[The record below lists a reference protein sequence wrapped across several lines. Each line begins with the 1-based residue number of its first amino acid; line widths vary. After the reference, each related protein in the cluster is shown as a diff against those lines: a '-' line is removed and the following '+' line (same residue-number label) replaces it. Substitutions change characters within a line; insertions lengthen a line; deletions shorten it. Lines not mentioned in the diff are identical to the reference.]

1 VVAVNGFERV
11 VEAITSH
18 TRIAIAVM
26 LVLTVAL
33 GAGAGQVSES
43 SSLDQFQTDSPEG
56 EKLDYIESNFTTG
69 QENVTRAQIIV
80 RAEDGGNVLSRDALL
95 DVLRFEREIANDP
108 RVEDTL
114 AGNNSIT
121 GVANAVATTAIR
133 QSEARE
139 LRERSGALNATS
151 ERIGQAIGA
160 LVRNPTA
167 DPAERFETVSNEVA
181 VELDA
186 EDRTIFVETTAAARN
201 ASGGSA
207 VSEAVQQGI
216 EQMLAAEYAA
226 VERGFRDLR
235 TAPQPGLQA
244 QIDAIDAMEQS
255 EIEALVGQLLGEDGD
270 QRLLALMPTDYDRG
284 ATEARGTVVI
294 VSQTAEGVS
303 PAGTASDAVVESQ
316 LAIQEIGAGSGD
328 GLEYLTFGVGIITD
342 EIQASQSDSLAIVG
356 PLALIFVLV
365 TLVIAYRDAL
375 DIVLGLFGIFA
386 VLMWTFGFMGW
397 AGINF
402 NQIMIAVPVLLIG
415 LSIDYAIH
423 IFMRHREEREHT
435 EEGPR
440 KSMRVALSGVGIA
453 LLWVTATTVIGFLSN
468 LTSPVPPI
476 QDFGVASAFGIF
488 AAFVI
493 FGVLI
498 PSLKVEIDGFLENR
512 FGWDRKKRAFGTGGG
527 RFSSALSTGA
537 VAAKKLPW
545 VVILL
550 ALLITAGGVYGA
562 TQVDTSFNQEDFLAE
577 DPPGW
582 MESLPE
588 PFKPGEYSA
597 KENLQ
602 LVNENY
608 VRQDTTAQILV
619 EGSITDDDALR
630 RLADAKALAA
640 EKGVTQK
647 TSDGAVINGPI
658 AQMQALAG
666 SNGDFGE
673 AFSSADTDGDGI
685 PDRNLEAVYD
695 AFLRVAP
702 DTADDY
708 LYRAGPDDYRAFRLE
723 ITITGGASGAD
734 VTDQMRNV
742 ADEVDGAGLTA
753 TATGSSILNNV
764 VQNQLLQTV
773 IQSLIITLVA
783 TVLFLMIAYRI
794 VEGSATLGAVT
805 LMPVFLSVAWI
816 LGTMWLLGIPFN
828 VLTGTITSLTVGL
841 GVAYSI
847 HISERYNQELER
859 RGSVWEAMNTA
870 VTGTGGALLGSAATT
885 VGGFGVL
892 TFAILPPLQQFGL
905 ITAMTIIYAF
915 LAAVLVLPS
924 MLVVWT
930 RFAGPDYAKSDFG
943 GTGVQRVVPGTGDE
957 GTTESDD

>member
-1 VVAVNGFERV
+1 VVSVNWFERV
-11 VEAITSH
+11 VGAVTGH

-26 LVLTVAL
+26 VVLTVAL

-43 SSLDQFQTDSPEG
+43 SSLDQFQTDSAEAQ
-56 EKLDYIESNFTTG
+56 KLDYIDSNFTTG
-69 QENVTRAQIIV
+69 EENVTRVQVVVQAK
-80 RAEDGGNVLSRDALL
+80 EGGNVLSQPALL
-95 DVLRFEREIANDP
+95 DVLRFQKQVKNDPAINATLTENGSITSIAN
-108 RVEDTL
+108 T
-114 AGNNSIT
+114 
-121 GVANAVATTAIR
+121 VATAAEGQEI
-133 QSEARE
+133 E
-139 LRERSGALNATS
+139 ERFTTLNETG
-151 ERIGQAIGA
+151 ERLGEAIGGLA
-160 LVRNPTA
+160 QNPA
-167 DPAERFETVSNEVA
+167 AAPGAQFDQLQGELS
-181 VELDA
+181 VELDS

-201 ASGGSA
+201 ATSRAEVTETIRGG
-207 VSEAVQQGI
+207 VER
-216 EQMLAAEYAA
+216 MLGQEYAQVQRQSQQLREA
-226 VERGFRDLR
+226 SIQDRIDTLSDMEPSEVE
-235 TAPQPGLQA
+235 
-244 QIDAIDAMEQS
+244 AIVS
-255 EIEALVGQLLGEDGD
+255 QLLGENGD
-270 QRLLALMPTDYDRG
+270 DRLLALMETDYERG
-284 ATEARGTVVI
+284 STTAKGTVVF
-294 VSQTAEGVS
+294 VSQNADIVPG
-303 PAGTASDAVVESQ
+303 AGMAPDEIIEAQ
-316 LAIQEIGAGSGD
+316 LEIQEIAKQGD
-328 GLEYLTFGVGIITD
+328 DNLEYLTFGVGIISD
-342 EIQASQSDSLAIVG
+342 EIQASQADSLTIIG
-356 PLALIFVLV
+356 PLALIFVLL
-365 TLVIAYRDAL
+365 TLVIAYRDLL

-415 LSIDYAIH
+415 LGIDYAIH

-440 KSMRVALSGVGIA
+440 KSMRIALSGVGIA

-476 QDFGVASAFGIF
+476 QDFGIASAFGIF
-488 AAFVI
+488 AAFLI

-527 RFSSALSTGA
+527 RFSSVLSTGA
-537 VAAKKLPW
+537 VGAKKLPW
-545 VVILL
+545 VVIVL
-550 ALLITAGGVYGA
+550 ALLITAGGAYGA
-562 TQVDTSFNQEDFLAE
+562 TQVDTSFSQEDFLAE

-582 MESLPE
+582 MKDLPE
-588 PFKPGEYSA
+588 PFKPGDYTA

-602 LVNENY
+602 TVNENY
-608 VRQDTTAQILV
+608 VRQDTTAQILI
-619 EGSITDDDALR
+619 EGSITDDDALQ
-630 RLADAKALAA
+630 RLADARAAAA
-640 EKGVTQK
+640 EKGVTQQ
-647 TSDGAVINGPI
+647 TSDGAVIADPI
-658 AQMQALAG
+658 SRMRQVAA
-666 SNGDFGE
+666 SNQEFREAWTDITVDGTVEGDVG
-673 AFSSADTDGDGI
+673 TGDV
-685 PDRNLEAVYD
+685 EAVYD
-695 AFLRVAP
+695 AFYEAAP
-702 DTADDY
+702 EQAASFV
-708 LYRAGPDDYRAFRLE
+708 YRAGPDDYRALRME
-723 ITITGGASGAD
+723 ITVEGGASGGD
-734 VTDQMRNV
+734 VTEDMRDV
-742 ADEVDGAGLTA
+742 ASQLDGNGLTA

-773 IQSLIITLVA
+773 IESLIITLVA

-794 VEGSATLGAVT
+794 VEGSATLGLVT

-930 RFAGPDYAKSDFG
+930 RFAGPDAAKSDFD
-943 GTGVQRVVPGTGDE
+943 GTGVQRVAPEVNETKQ
-957 GTTESDD
+957 DD